1 LSAWYSNQTIKS
13 MKTHKLFISI
23 ITLSILSITVA
34 FSQDLSEYN
43 HQEAEMTIDTFK
55 TADSE
60 LEQLF
65 ETAYGYAVIPSVAKG
80 AVGIGGAAGKGIVYE
95 GGEPVGGVQM
105 TQVSIGL
112 QLGGREFSEVIFF
125 ENEEAFKK
133 FTDDDFQLSA
143 DATAVALKEG
153 ATTNERYTNGVLI
166 FTKPK
171 GGLMF
176 DASVGGQKFEFS
188 PVEEID

>member
-1 LSAWYSNQTIKS
+1 MNTY
-13 MKTHKLFISI
+13 KLLISI
-23 ITLSILSITVA
+23 FTLSLLSITVA
-34 FSQDLSEYN
+34 FSQDLTEFN

-60 LEQLF
+60 LERLF
-65 ETAYGYAVIPSVAKG
+65 ETSYGYAVIPSVGKG
-80 AVGIGGAAGKGIVYE
+80 AIGIGGAAGKGIVYE
-95 GGEPVGGVQM
+95 GGQPIGGVQM

-112 QLGGREFSEVIFF
+112 QVGGREFSEVIFF

-153 ATTNERYTNGVLI
+153 STTNERFTNGI
-166 FTKPK
+166 IIYTKPK

-188 PVEEID
+188 PVEDIE